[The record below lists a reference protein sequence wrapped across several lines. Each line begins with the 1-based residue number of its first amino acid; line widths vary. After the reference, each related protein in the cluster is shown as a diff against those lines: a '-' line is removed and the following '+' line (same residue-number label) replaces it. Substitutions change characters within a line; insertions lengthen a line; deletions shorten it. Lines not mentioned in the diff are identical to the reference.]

1 MIKGKK
7 TGQNDGNYTKIP
19 NNILK
24 ARNLSSGAV
33 RVLGLLID
41 RQSALDSAGKLRDD
55 NLFYMVAS
63 AFNDAMDISGTQVQR
78 TILPELESKG
88 LITRHRCP
96 QDEDSVYRRY
106 TFYSLNWDRIYSYD
120 GSQKDVTKEA
130 KKKAKG
136 RKAQEVLRA
145 RQTLETVTEE
155 VTEAFPEVIAE
166 AVTEPV
172 AKTSETD
179 RPVLKALAD
188 TLHYGCIEDMMQLDW
203 DYPQR
208 ESEQQFFFMDMV
220 KKFALHR
227 LGYISVVDY
236 DEALYKVVKM
246 FSDWDRCSE
255 GIARIKLE
263 CKIKAIEDTL
273 TKVIK
278 SLQDV

>member
-7 TGQNDGNYTKIP
+7 TGQDDGNYTKIP

-24 ARNLSSGAV
+24 ARNLSSNAV

>member
-7 TGQNDGNYTKIP
+7 TGQDDGNYTKIP

-41 RQSALDSAGKLRDD
+41 RQSALDSAGKLRED

-63 AFNDAMDISGTQVQR
+63 AFDDAMDISGTQVQR

-96 QDEDSVYRRY
+96 QDADSVYRRY
-106 TFYSLNWDRIYSYD
+106 TFYSLNWDRIYTYD
-120 GSQKDVTKEA
+120 GSQKDVTKEI

-145 RQTLETVTEE
+145 RQAMEE
-155 VTEAFPEVIAE
+155 VTEASPEVIAE
-166 AVTEPV
+166 PVTEPV
-172 AKTSETD
+172 AKTSEAD
-179 RPVLKALAD
+179 RPVLKALAN

-208 ESEQQFFFMDMV
+208 ESEQHFFFMDMF

-227 LGYISVVDY
+227 LGYISLDY
-236 DEALYKVVKM
+236 DNALYKVVTL
-246 FSDWDRCSE
+246 FAEWDRCSE
-255 GIARIKLE
+255 GIARIKVE

>member
-7 TGQNDGNYTKIP
+7 TGQDDGNYTKIP

-24 ARNLSSGAV
+24 ARNLSSNAV

-63 AFNDAMDISGTQVQR
+63 AFDDAMNISGTQVQR

-96 QDEDSVYRRY
+96 QDADSVYRRY
-106 TFYSLNWDRIYSYD
+106 TFYSLNWDRIYTYD
-120 GSQKDVTKEA
+120 GSQKDVTKEI

-227 LGYISVVDY
+227 LGYISVDY

>member
-7 TGQNDGNYTKIP
+7 TGQEDGNYTKIP

-24 ARNLSSGAV
+24 ARNLSSNAV

-63 AFNDAMDISGTQVQR
+63 AFDDAMDISGTQVQR

-96 QDEDSVYRRY
+96 QDADSVYRRY
-106 TFYSLNWDRIYSYD
+106 TFYSLNWDRIYTYD
-120 GSQKDVTKEA
+120 GSQKDVTKEI

-145 RQTLETVTEE
+145 RQAMEE
-155 VTEAFPEVIAE
+155 VTEASPEVIAE
-166 AVTEPV
+166 PVTEPV
-172 AKTSETD
+172 AKTSEAD

-208 ESEQQFFFMDMV
+208 ESEQHFFFMDMF

-227 LGYISVVDY
+227 LGYISLDY
-236 DEALYKVVKM
+236 DNALYKVVTL
-246 FSDWDRCSE
+246 FAEWDRCSE
-255 GIARIKLE
+255 GIARIKVE

>member
-24 ARNLSSGAV
+24 ARNLSSNAV

-41 RQSALDSAGKLRDD
+41 RQSALENAGKLRED

-63 AFNDAMDISGTQVQR
+63 AFDDAMDISGTQVQR

-88 LITRHRCP
+88 LIRRHRCP
-96 QDEDSVYRRY
+96 QDADSVYRRY
-106 TFYSLNWDRIYSYD
+106 TFYSLNWDRIYAYD
-120 GSQKDVTKEA
+120 GSQKDVNKEA

-136 RKAQEVLRA
+136 HKAQEVLRS
-145 RQTLETVTEE
+145 RQASETVI
-155 VTEAFPEVIAE
+155 EAVPAVIPE

-172 AKTSETD
+172 TNTSDAD

-208 ESEQQFFFMDMV
+208 ESEQHFFFMDMF
-220 KKFALHR
+220 KKIALHK
-227 LGYISVVDY
+227 LGYMSLDY
-236 DEALYKVVKM
+236 DNALYKVVTL
-246 FSDWDRCSE
+246 FAEWDRCSE
-255 GIARIKLE
+255 GVARIKVE

>member
-7 TGQNDGNYTKIP
+7 TGQEDGNYTKIP

-24 ARNLSSGAV
+24 ARNLSSNAV

-63 AFNDAMDISGTQVQR
+63 AFDDAMDISGTQVQR

-96 QDEDSVYRRY
+96 QDADSVYRRY
-106 TFYSLNWDRIYSYD
+106 TFYSLNWDRIYTYD
-120 GSQKDVTKEA
+120 GSQKDVTKEI

-145 RQTLETVTEE
+145 RQTVEE
-155 VTEAFPEVIAE
+155 VTEASPEVITE
-166 AVTEPV
+166 PVTEPV
-172 AKTSETD
+172 AKTSEAD

-208 ESEQQFFFMDMV
+208 ESEQHFFFMDMF

-227 LGYISVVDY
+227 LGYISLDY
-236 DEALYKVVKM
+236 DNALYKVVTL
-246 FSDWDRCSE
+246 FAEWDRCSE
-255 GIARIKLE
+255 GIARIKVE

>member
-7 TGQNDGNYTKIP
+7 TGQDDGNYTKIP

-41 RQSALDSAGKLRDD
+41 RQSALDSAGKLRED

-63 AFNDAMDISGTQVQR
+63 AFDDAMNISGTQVQR

-96 QDEDSVYRRY
+96 QDADSVYRRY
-106 TFYSLNWDRIYSYD
+106 TFYSLNWDRIYTYD
-120 GSQKDVTKEA
+120 GSQKDVTKEI

-145 RQTLETVTEE
+145 RQAMEE
-155 VTEAFPEVIAE
+155 VTEASLEVIAE

-179 RPVLKALAD
+179 RLVLKALAD

-208 ESEQQFFFMDMV
+208 ESEQHFFFMDMF
-220 KKFALHR
+220 KKFALHK
-227 LGYISVVDY
+227 LGYISLDY
-236 DEALYKVVKM
+236 DDALYKVVTL
-246 FSDWDRCSE
+246 FAEWDRCSE
-255 GIARIKLE
+255 GIARIKVE

>member
-7 TGQNDGNYTKIP
+7 TGQDDGNYTKIP

-41 RQSALDSAGKLRDD
+41 RQSALDSAGKLRED

-63 AFNDAMDISGTQVQR
+63 AFDDAMDISGTQVQR

-96 QDEDSVYRRY
+96 QDADSVYRRY
-106 TFYSLNWDRIYSYD
+106 TFYSLNWDRIYTYD
-120 GSQKDVTKEA
+120 GSQKDVTKEI

-145 RQTLETVTEE
+145 RQAMEE
-155 VTEAFPEVIAE
+155 VTEASLEVIAE

-179 RPVLKALAD
+179 RLVLKALAD

-208 ESEQQFFFMDMV
+208 ESEQHFFFMDMF
-220 KKFALHR
+220 KKFALHK
-227 LGYISVVDY
+227 LGYISLDY
-236 DEALYKVVKM
+236 DDALYKVVTL
-246 FSDWDRCSE
+246 FAEWDRCSE
-255 GIARIKLE
+255 GIARIKVE

>member
-7 TGQNDGNYTKIP
+7 TGQEDGNYTKIP

-24 ARNLSSGAV
+24 ARNLSSNAV

-63 AFNDAMDISGTQVQR
+63 AFDDAMDISGTQVQR

-88 LITRHRCP
+88 LITRYRCP
-96 QDEDSVYRRY
+96 QDADSVYRRY
-106 TFYSLNWDRIYSYD
+106 TFYSLNWDRIYTYD
-120 GSQKDVTKEA
+120 GSQKDVTKEI

-145 RQTLETVTEE
+145 RQAMEE
-155 VTEAFPEVIAE
+155 VTEASPEVSAE
-166 AVTEPV
+166 PVTEPV
-172 AKTSETD
+172 AKTSEAD

-208 ESEQQFFFMDMV
+208 ESEQHFFFMDMF

-227 LGYISVVDY
+227 LGYISLDY
-236 DEALYKVVKM
+236 DNALYKVVTL
-246 FSDWDRCSE
+246 FAEWDRCSE
-255 GIARIKLE
+255 GIARIKVE

>member
-7 TGQNDGNYTKIP
+7 TGQDDGNYTKIP

-63 AFNDAMDISGTQVQR
+63 AFDDAMDISGTQVQR

-96 QDEDSVYRRY
+96 QDADSVYRRY
-106 TFYSLNWDRIYSYD
+106 TFYSLNWDRIYTYD
-120 GSQKDVTKEA
+120 GSQKDVVKET

-145 RQTLETVTEE
+145 RQAMEE
-155 VTEAFPEVIAE
+155 VTEASPEVIVE
-166 AVTEPV
+166 PVTEPV
-172 AKTSETD
+172 AKTSEAD
-179 RPVLKALAD
+179 RPVLKVLAD

-227 LGYISVVDY
+227 LGYISVDY

>member
-7 TGQNDGNYTKIP
+7 TGQDDGNYTKIP

-24 ARNLSSGAV
+24 ARNLSSNAV

-96 QDEDSVYRRY
+96 QDADSIYRRY
-106 TFYSLNWDRIYSYD
+106 TFYSLNWDRIYTYD
-120 GSQKDVTKEA
+120 GSQKDVTKET

-227 LGYISVVDY
+227 LGYISVDY

>member
-24 ARNLSSGAV
+24 ARNLSSNAV

-41 RQSALDSAGKLRDD
+41 RQSALENAGKLRED

-63 AFNDAMDISGTQVQR
+63 AFDDAMDISGTQVQR

-88 LITRHRCP
+88 LIRRHRCP
-96 QDEDSVYRRY
+96 QDADSVYRRY
-106 TFYSLNWDRIYSYD
+106 TFYSLNWDGIYAYD
-120 GSQKDVTKEA
+120 GSQKDVNKEA

-136 RKAQEVLRA
+136 HKAQEVLRS
-145 RQTLETVTEE
+145 RQASETVI
-155 VTEAFPEVIAE
+155 EAVPAVIPE

-172 AKTSETD
+172 TNTSDAD

-208 ESEQQFFFMDMV
+208 ESEQHFFFMDMF
-220 KKFALHR
+220 KKIALHK
-227 LGYISVVDY
+227 LGYISLDY
-236 DEALYKVVKM
+236 DNALYKVVTL
-246 FSDWDRCSE
+246 FAEWDRCSE
-255 GIARIKLE
+255 GVARIKVE

-273 TKVIK
+273 TKVI
-278 SLQDV
+278 

>member
-1 MIKGKK
+1 MVKGKK
-7 TGQNDGNYTKIP
+7 TGQDDGNYTKIP

-96 QDEDSVYRRY
+96 QDADSVYRRY
-106 TFYSLNWDRIYSYD
+106 TFYSLNWDRIYTYD
-120 GSQKDVTKEA
+120 GSQKDVVKET

-145 RQTLETVTEE
+145 RQAMEE
-155 VTEAFPEVIAE
+155 VTEASPEVIAE
-166 AVTEPV
+166 PVTEPV
-172 AKTSETD
+172 AKTSEAD
-179 RPVLKALAD
+179 RPVLKVLAD

-227 LGYISVVDY
+227 LGYISVDY

>member
-7 TGQNDGNYTKIP
+7 TGPNDGNYTKIP

-41 RQSALDSAGKLRDD
+41 RQSALDNAGKLRDD

-63 AFNDAMDISGTQVQR
+63 AFDDAMDISGTQVQR

-88 LITRHRCP
+88 LITRLRCP
-96 QDEDSVYRRY
+96 QVADSVYRRY
-106 TFYSLNWDRIYSYD
+106 TFYSLNWDRIYAYD

-136 RKAQEVLRA
+136 HKAQEVLRS
-145 RQTLETVTEE
+145 RQASETVI
-155 VTEAFPEVIAE
+155 EAVPAVIPE

-172 AKTSETD
+172 TNTSDAD

-208 ESEQQFFFMDMV
+208 ESEQHFFFMDMF
-220 KKFALHR
+220 KKFALHK
-227 LGYISVVDY
+227 LGYISLDY
-236 DEALYKVVKM
+236 DNALYKVVTL
-246 FSDWDRCSE
+246 FAEWDRCSE
-255 GIARIKLE
+255 GIARIKVE
-263 CKIKAIEDTL
+263 CRIKAIEDTL

-278 SLQDV
+278 SLQGV

>member
-7 TGQNDGNYTKIP
+7 TGQDDGNYTKMP

-24 ARNLSSGAV
+24 ARNLSSNAV

-41 RQSALDSAGKLRDD
+41 RQSALDSAGKLRED

-63 AFNDAMDISGTQVQR
+63 AFDDAMNISGTQVQR

-88 LITRHRCP
+88 LITRYRCP
-96 QDEDSVYRRY
+96 QDADSVYRRY
-106 TFYSLNWDRIYSYD
+106 TFYSLNWDRIYTYD
-120 GSQKDVTKEA
+120 GSQKDVTKEI

-145 RQTLETVTEE
+145 RQTLEV
-155 VTEAFPEVIAE
+155 VAE
-166 AVTEPV
+166 AVPDVVTEPV
-172 AKTSETD
+172 TEPVTITSDAD

-203 DYPQR
+203 DYPQG
-208 ESEQQFFFMDMV
+208 ESEQHFFFMDMF

-227 LGYISVVDY
+227 LGYISLDY
-236 DEALYKVVKM
+236 DDALYKVVTL
-246 FSDWDRCSE
+246 FAEWDRCSE
-255 GIARIKLE
+255 GVARIKVE

>member
-7 TGQNDGNYTKIP
+7 TGQEDGNYTKIP

-24 ARNLSSGAV
+24 ARNLSSNAV

-63 AFNDAMDISGTQVQR
+63 AFDDAMDISGTQVQR

-96 QDEDSVYRRY
+96 QNADSVYRRY
-106 TFYSLNWDRIYSYD
+106 TFYSLNWDRIYTYD
-120 GSQKDVTKEA
+120 GSQKDVTKEI

-145 RQTLETVTEE
+145 RQAMEE
-155 VTEAFPEVIAE
+155 VTEASPEVIAE
-166 AVTEPV
+166 PVTEPV
-172 AKTSETD
+172 AKTSEAD

-208 ESEQQFFFMDMV
+208 ESEQHFFFMDMF

-227 LGYISVVDY
+227 LGYISLDY
-236 DEALYKVVKM
+236 DDALYKVVTL
-246 FSDWDRCSE
+246 FAEWDRCSE
-255 GIARIKLE
+255 GVARIKVE

>member
-7 TGQNDGNYTKIP
+7 TGQDDGNYTKIP

-41 RQSALDSAGKLRDD
+41 RQSALDSAGKLRED

-63 AFNDAMDISGTQVQR
+63 AFDDAMDISGTQVQR

-96 QDEDSVYRRY
+96 QDADSVYRRY
-106 TFYSLNWDRIYSYD
+106 TFYSLNWDRIYTYD
-120 GSQKDVTKEA
+120 GSQKDVVKET

-145 RQTLETVTEE
+145 RQAMEE
-155 VTEAFPEVIAE
+155 VTEASPEVIAE
-166 AVTEPV
+166 LVTEPV
-172 AKTSETD
+172 AKTSEAD

-208 ESEQQFFFMDMV
+208 ESEQHFFFMDMF

-227 LGYISVVDY
+227 LGYISLDY
-236 DEALYKVVKM
+236 DNALYKVVTL
-246 FSDWDRCSE
+246 FAEWDRCSE
-255 GIARIKLE
+255 GIARIKVE

>member
-7 TGQNDGNYTKIP
+7 TGQDDGNYTKIP

-24 ARNLSSGAV
+24 ARNLSSNAV

-41 RQSALDSAGKLRDD
+41 RQSALENAGKLRED

-63 AFNDAMDISGTQVQR
+63 AFDDAMDISGTQVQR

-96 QDEDSVYRRY
+96 QDADSVYRRY
-106 TFYSLNWDRIYSYD
+106 TFYSLNWDRIYTYD
-120 GSQKDVTKEA
+120 GSQKDVVKET

-145 RQTLETVTEE
+145 RQTVEE
-155 VTEAFPEVIAE
+155 VTEASPEVITE
-166 AVTEPV
+166 PVTEPV
-172 AKTSETD
+172 AKTSEAD

-227 LGYISVVDY
+227 LGYISVDY
-236 DEALYKVVKM
+236 DNAFNKVVDM
-246 FSDWDRCSE
+246 FSSWDRCSE

-263 CKIKAIEDTL
+263 CKIHKAEEAL
-273 TKVIK
+273 SGVIK

>member
-7 TGQNDGNYTKIP
+7 TGQDNGNYTKIP

-41 RQSALDSAGKLRDD
+41 RQSALDSAGKLRED

-63 AFNDAMDISGTQVQR
+63 AFDDAMDISGTQVQR

-96 QDEDSVYRRY
+96 QDADSVYRRY
-106 TFYSLNWDRIYSYD
+106 TFYSLNWDRIYTYD
-120 GSQKDVTKEA
+120 GSQKDVTKEI

-145 RQTLETVTEE
+145 RQAMEE
-155 VTEAFPEVIAE
+155 VTEASPEVIAE
-166 AVTEPV
+166 PVTEPV
-172 AKTSETD
+172 AKTSEAD

-208 ESEQQFFFMDMV
+208 ESEQHFFFMDMF

-227 LGYISVVDY
+227 LGYISLDY
-236 DEALYKVVKM
+236 DDALYKVVTL
-246 FSDWDRCSE
+246 FAEWDRCSE
-255 GIARIKLE
+255 GVARIKVE

>member
-7 TGQNDGNYTKIP
+7 TGPNDGNYTKIP

-41 RQSALDSAGKLRDD
+41 RQSALDNAVKLRDD

-63 AFNDAMDISGTQVQR
+63 AFDDAMDISGTQVQR

-96 QDEDSVYRRY
+96 QDADSVYRRY

-136 RKAQEVLRA
+136 HKAQEVLRS
-145 RQTLETVTEE
+145 RQASETVI
-155 VTEAFPEVIAE
+155 EAVLEAVPAVIPE

-172 AKTSETD
+172 TNTSDAD

-208 ESEQQFFFMDMV
+208 ESEQHFFFMDMF
-220 KKFALHR
+220 KKFALHK
-227 LGYISVVDY
+227 LGYISLDY
-236 DEALYKVVKM
+236 DNALYKVVTL
-246 FSDWDRCSE
+246 FAEWDRCSE
-255 GIARIKLE
+255 GIARIKVE

-278 SLQDV
+278 SFQGV

>member
-7 TGQNDGNYTKIP
+7 TGQDDGNYTKIP

-24 ARNLSSGAV
+24 ARNLSSNAV

-41 RQSALDSAGKLRDD
+41 RQSALENAGKLRED

-63 AFNDAMDISGTQVQR
+63 AFDDAMDISGTQVQR

-96 QDEDSVYRRY
+96 QDADSVYRRY
-106 TFYSLNWDRIYSYD
+106 TFYSLNWDRIYTYD
-120 GSQKDVTKEA
+120 GSQKDVTKEI

-145 RQTLETVTEE
+145 RQAMEE
-155 VTEAFPEVIAE
+155 VTEASPEVIAE
-166 AVTEPV
+166 PVTEPV
-172 AKTSETD
+172 AKTSEAD

-203 DYPQR
+203 DYPKR
-208 ESEQQFFFMDMV
+208 ESEQHFFFMDMF

-227 LGYISVVDY
+227 LGYISLDY
-236 DEALYKVVKM
+236 DNALYKVVTL
-246 FSDWDRCSE
+246 FAEWDRCSE
-255 GIARIKLE
+255 GIARIKVE
-263 CKIKAIEDTL
+263 CRIKAIEDTL

-278 SLQDV
+278 SFQGV

>member
-7 TGQNDGNYTKIP
+7 TGQEDGNYTKIP

-24 ARNLSSGAV
+24 ARNLSSNAV

-63 AFNDAMDISGTQVQR
+63 AFDDAMDISGTQVQR

-88 LITRHRCP
+88 LIRRHRCP
-96 QDEDSVYRRY
+96 QDADSVYRRY
-106 TFYSLNWDRIYSYD
+106 TFYSLNWDRIYTYD
-120 GSQKDVTKEA
+120 GSQKDVTKEI

-145 RQTLETVTEE
+145 RQAMEE
-155 VTEAFPEVIAE
+155 VTEVSPEVIAE
-166 AVTEPV
+166 PVTEPV
-172 AKTSETD
+172 AKTSEAD

-203 DYPQR
+203 DYPER
-208 ESEQQFFFMDMV
+208 ESEQHFFFMDMF

-227 LGYISVVDY
+227 LGYISLDY
-236 DEALYKVVKM
+236 DDALYKVVTL
-246 FSDWDRCSE
+246 FAEWDRCSE
-255 GIARIKLE
+255 GVARIKVE
-263 CKIKAIEDTL
+263 CRIKAIEDTL

>member
-7 TGQNDGNYTKIP
+7 TGQDDGNYTKIP

-24 ARNLSSGAV
+24 ARNLSSNAV

-63 AFNDAMDISGTQVQR
+63 AFDDAMDISGTQVQR

-96 QDEDSVYRRY
+96 QNADSVYRRY
-106 TFYSLNWDRIYSYD
+106 TFYSLNWDRIYTYD
-120 GSQKDVTKEA
+120 GSQKDVTKEI

-145 RQTLETVTEE
+145 RQAMEE
-155 VTEAFPEVIAE
+155 VTEASPEVIAE
-166 AVTEPV
+166 PVTEPV
-172 AKTSETD
+172 AKTSEAD

-208 ESEQQFFFMDMV
+208 ESEQHFFFMDMF

-227 LGYISVVDY
+227 LGYISLDY
-236 DEALYKVVKM
+236 DNALYKVVTL
-246 FSDWDRCSE
+246 FAEWDRCSE
-255 GIARIKLE
+255 GIAQIKVE
-263 CKIKAIEDTL
+263 YKIKAIEDTL

>member
-7 TGQNDGNYTKIP
+7 TGQDDGNYTKIP

-24 ARNLSSGAV
+24 ARNLSSNAV

-63 AFNDAMDISGTQVQR
+63 AFDDAMDISGTQVQR

-88 LITRHRCP
+88 LIIRHRCP
-96 QDEDSVYRRY
+96 QDADSVYRRY
-106 TFYSLNWDRIYSYD
+106 TFYSLNWDRIYTYD
-120 GSQKDVTKEA
+120 GSQKDVTKEI

-227 LGYISVVDY
+227 LGYISVDY

>member
-7 TGQNDGNYTKIP
+7 TGQEDGNYTKIP

-24 ARNLSSGAV
+24 ARNLSSNAV

-63 AFNDAMDISGTQVQR
+63 AFDDAMDISGTQVQR

-96 QDEDSVYRRY
+96 QDADSVYRRY
-106 TFYSLNWDRIYSYD
+106 TFYSLNWDRIYTYD
-120 GSQKDVTKEA
+120 GSQKDVTKEI

-145 RQTLETVTEE
+145 RQAMEE
-155 VTEAFPEVIAE
+155 VTEASPEVIAE
-166 AVTEPV
+166 PVTEPV
-172 AKTSETD
+172 AKTSEAD

-208 ESEQQFFFMDMV
+208 ESEQHFFFMDMF

-227 LGYISVVDY
+227 LGYISLDY
-236 DEALYKVVKM
+236 DNALYNVVTL
-246 FSDWDRCSE
+246 FAEWDRCSE
-255 GIARIKLE
+255 GIARIKVE
-263 CKIKAIEDTL
+263 CRIKAIEDTL

>member
-7 TGQNDGNYTKIP
+7 TGQDDGNYTKMP

-24 ARNLSSGAV
+24 ARNLSSNAV

-63 AFNDAMDISGTQVQR
+63 AFDDAMDISGTQVQR

-96 QDEDSVYRRY
+96 QDADSVYRRY
-106 TFYSLNWDRIYSYD
+106 TFYSLNWDRIYTYD
-120 GSQKDVTKEA
+120 GSQKDVTKEI

-145 RQTLETVTEE
+145 RQILETVTEE

-172 AKTSETD
+172 AKTSETN
-179 RPVLKALAD
+179 RPILKALAD

-203 DYPQR
+203 DYPQG
-208 ESEQQFFFMDMV
+208 ESEQHFFFMDMF

-227 LGYISVVDY
+227 LGYISLDY
-236 DEALYKVVKM
+236 DDALYKVVTL
-246 FSDWDRCSE
+246 FAEWDRCSE
-255 GIARIKLE
+255 GIARIKVE

>member
-7 TGQNDGNYTKIP
+7 TGQEDGNYTKIP

-24 ARNLSSGAV
+24 ARNLSSNAV

-63 AFNDAMDISGTQVQR
+63 AFDDAMDISGTQVQR

-96 QDEDSVYRRY
+96 QDADSVYRRY
-106 TFYSLNWDRIYSYD
+106 TFYSLNWDRIYTYD
-120 GSQKDVTKEA
+120 GSQKDVTKEI

-145 RQTLETVTEE
+145 RQAMEE
-155 VTEAFPEVIAE
+155 VTEASPEVIAE
-166 AVTEPV
+166 PVTEPV
-172 AKTSETD
+172 AKTSEAD
-179 RPVLKALAD
+179 RPVLKALAK

-203 DYPQR
+203 DYPER
-208 ESEQQFFFMDMV
+208 ESEQHFFFMDMF

-227 LGYISVVDY
+227 LGYISLDY
-236 DEALYKVVKM
+236 DDALYKVVTL
-246 FSDWDRCSE
+246 FAECDRCSE
-255 GIARIKLE
+255 GVARIKVE

>member
-24 ARNLSSGAV
+24 ARNLSSNAV

-41 RQSALDSAGKLRDD
+41 RQSALENAGKLRED

-63 AFNDAMDISGTQVQR
+63 AFDDAMDISGTQVQR

-88 LITRHRCP
+88 LIRRHRCP
-96 QDEDSVYRRY
+96 QDADSVYRRY
-106 TFYSLNWDRIYSYD
+106 TFYSLNWDRIYAYD

-166 AVTEPV
+166 AVAEPV

-236 DEALYKVVKM
+236 DETLYKVVKM

>member
-7 TGQNDGNYTKIP
+7 TGQEDGNYTKIP

-24 ARNLSSGAV
+24 ARNLSSNAV

-63 AFNDAMDISGTQVQR
+63 AFDDAMDISGTQVQR

-96 QDEDSVYRRY
+96 QNADSVYRRY
-106 TFYSLNWDRIYSYD
+106 TFYSLNWDRIYTYD
-120 GSQKDVTKEA
+120 GSQKDVTKEI

-145 RQTLETVTEE
+145 RQAMEE
-155 VTEAFPEVIAE
+155 VTEASPEVIAE
-166 AVTEPV
+166 PVTEPV
-172 AKTSETD
+172 AKTSEAD

-208 ESEQQFFFMDMV
+208 ESEQHFFFMDMF

-227 LGYISVVDY
+227 LGYISLDY
-236 DEALYKVVKM
+236 DNALYKVVTL
-246 FSDWDRCSE
+246 FAEWDRCSE
-255 GIARIKLE
+255 GIARIKVE
-263 CKIKAIEDTL
+263 CRIKAIEDTL

>member
-7 TGQNDGNYTKIP
+7 TGQEDGNYTKIP

-24 ARNLSSGAV
+24 ARNLSSNAV

-63 AFNDAMDISGTQVQR
+63 AFDDAMDISGTQVQR

-96 QDEDSVYRRY
+96 QDADSVYRRY
-106 TFYSLNWDRIYSYD
+106 TFYSLNWDRIYTYD
-120 GSQKDVTKEA
+120 GSQKDVVKET

-136 RKAQEVLRA
+136 RKAQEVLRT
-145 RQTLETVTEE
+145 RQAMED
-155 VTEAFPEVIAE
+155 VTEASPEVIAE
-166 AVTEPV
+166 PVTEPV
-172 AKTSETD
+172 AKTSEAD

-188 TLHYGCIEDMMQLDW
+188 ALHYGCIEDMMQLDW

-208 ESEQQFFFMDMV
+208 ESEQHFFFMDMF

-227 LGYISVVDY
+227 LGYISLDY
-236 DEALYKVVKM
+236 DNALYKVVTL
-246 FSDWDRCSE
+246 FAEWDRCSE
-255 GIARIKLE
+255 GIARIKVE

>member
-7 TGQNDGNYTKIP
+7 TGQEDGNYTKIP

-24 ARNLSSGAV
+24 ARNLSSNAV

-63 AFNDAMDISGTQVQR
+63 AFDDAMDISGTQVQR

-96 QDEDSVYRRY
+96 QNADSVYRRY
-106 TFYSLNWDRIYSYD
+106 TFYSLNWDRIYTYD
-120 GSQKDVTKEA
+120 GSQKDVTKEI

-145 RQTLETVTEE
+145 RQAMEE
-155 VTEAFPEVIAE
+155 VTEASPEVIAE
-166 AVTEPV
+166 PVTEPV
-172 AKTSETD
+172 AKTSEAD

-208 ESEQQFFFMDMV
+208 ESEQHFFFMDMF

-227 LGYISVVDY
+227 LGYISLDY
-236 DEALYKVVKM
+236 DNALYKVVTL
-246 FSDWDRCSE
+246 FAEWDRCSE
-255 GIARIKLE
+255 GIARIKVE

>member
-7 TGQNDGNYTKIP
+7 TGQDDGNYTKMP

-24 ARNLSSGAV
+24 ARNLSSNAV

-41 RQSALDSAGKLRDD
+41 RQSALDSAGKLRED

-63 AFNDAMDISGTQVQR
+63 AFDDAMNISGTQVQR

-96 QDEDSVYRRY
+96 QDADSVYRRY
-106 TFYSLNWDRIYSYD
+106 TFYSLNWDRIYTYD
-120 GSQKDVTKEA
+120 GSQKDVAKEA
-130 KKKAKG
+130 KKKARG
-136 RKAQEVLRA
+136 CKAQEVLRA
-145 RQTLETVTEE
+145 RQAMEE
-155 VTEAFPEVIAE
+155 VTEASPEVIAE
-166 AVTEPV
+166 PVTEPV
-172 AKTSETD
+172 AKTSEAD

-227 LGYISVVDY
+227 LGYISVDY

>member
-7 TGQNDGNYTKIP
+7 TGQDDGNYTKIP

-24 ARNLSSGAV
+24 ARNLSSNAV

-63 AFNDAMDISGTQVQR
+63 AFDDAMDISGTQVQR

-96 QDEDSVYRRY
+96 QDADSVYRRY
-106 TFYSLNWDRIYSYD
+106 TFYSLNWDRIYTYD
-120 GSQKDVTKEA
+120 GSQKDVTKEI

-145 RQTLETVTEE
+145 RQAMEE
-155 VTEAFPEVIAE
+155 VTEASLEVIAE

-179 RPVLKALAD
+179 RLVLKALAD

-208 ESEQQFFFMDMV
+208 ESEQHFFFMDMF
-220 KKFALHR
+220 KKFALHK
-227 LGYISVVDY
+227 LGYISLDY
-236 DEALYKVVKM
+236 DDALYKVVTL
-246 FSDWDRCSE
+246 FAEWDRCSE
-255 GIARIKLE
+255 GIARIKVE

>member
-7 TGQNDGNYTKIP
+7 TGQDDGNYTKIP

-41 RQSALDSAGKLRDD
+41 RQSALDSAGKLRED

-63 AFNDAMDISGTQVQR
+63 AFDDAMDISGTQVQR

-96 QDEDSVYRRY
+96 QDADSVYRRY
-106 TFYSLNWDRIYSYD
+106 TFYSLNWDRIYTYD
-120 GSQKDVTKEA
+120 GSQKDVTKEI

-145 RQTLETVTEE
+145 RQAMEE
-155 VTEAFPEVIAE
+155 VTEASPEVIAE
-166 AVTEPV
+166 PVTEPV
-172 AKTSETD
+172 AKTSEAD

-208 ESEQQFFFMDMV
+208 ESEQHFFFMDMF

-227 LGYISVVDY
+227 LGYISLDY
-236 DEALYKVVKM
+236 DNALYKVVTL
-246 FSDWDRCSE
+246 FAEWDRCSE
-255 GIARIKLE
+255 GIARIKVE

-278 SLQDV
+278 SLQYV

>member
-7 TGQNDGNYTKIP
+7 TGQEDGNYTKIP

-24 ARNLSSGAV
+24 ARNLSSNAV

-63 AFNDAMDISGTQVQR
+63 AFDDAIDISGTQVQR

-96 QDEDSVYRRY
+96 QDADSVYRRY
-106 TFYSLNWDRIYSYD
+106 TFYSLNWDRIYTYD
-120 GSQKDVTKEA
+120 GSQKDVTKEI

-145 RQTLETVTEE
+145 RQAMEE
-155 VTEAFPEVIAE
+155 VTEASPEVIAE
-166 AVTEPV
+166 PVTEPV
-172 AKTSETD
+172 AKTSEAD

-208 ESEQQFFFMDMV
+208 ESEQHFFFMDMF

-227 LGYISVVDY
+227 LGYISLDY
-236 DEALYKVVKM
+236 DNALYKVVTL
-246 FSDWDRCSE
+246 FAEWDRCSE
-255 GIARIKLE
+255 GIARIKVE

>member
-1 MIKGKK
+1 MIIGKK
-7 TGQNDGNYTKIP
+7 TGPNDGNYTKIP

-63 AFNDAMDISGTQVQR
+63 AFDDAIDISGTQVQR

-96 QDEDSVYRRY
+96 QDADSVYRRY
-106 TFYSLNWDRIYSYD
+106 TFYSLNWDRIYTYD
-120 GSQKDVTKEA
+120 GSQKDVTKEI

-145 RQTLETVTEE
+145 RQASETVI
-155 VTEAFPEVIAE
+155 EAVPEAVPAVIPE

-172 AKTSETD
+172 TNTSDAD

-208 ESEQQFFFMDMV
+208 ESEQHFFFMDMF

-227 LGYISVVDY
+227 LGYISLDY
-236 DEALYKVVKM
+236 DDALYKVVTL
-246 FSDWDRCSE
+246 FAEWDRCSE
-255 GIARIKLE
+255 GVARIKVE
-263 CKIKAIEDTL
+263 CRIKAIEDTL

>member
-7 TGQNDGNYTKIP
+7 TGQDDGNYTKVP

-24 ARNLSSGAV
+24 ARNLSSNAV

-41 RQSALDSAGKLRDD
+41 RQSALDNAGKLRDD

-63 AFNDAMDISGTQVQR
+63 AFDDAMDISGTQVQR

-88 LITRHRCP
+88 LIRRHRCP
-96 QDEDSVYRRY
+96 QDADSVYRRY
-106 TFYSLNWDRIYSYD
+106 TFYSLNWDRIYAYD
-120 GSQKDVTKEA
+120 GSQKDVNKEA

-136 RKAQEVLRA
+136 HKAQEVLRS
-145 RQTLETVTEE
+145 RQASETVI
-155 VTEAFPEVIAE
+155 EAVPAVIPE

-172 AKTSETD
+172 TNTSDAD

-208 ESEQQFFFMDMV
+208 ESEQHFFFMDMF
-220 KKFALHR
+220 KKFALHK
-227 LGYISVVDY
+227 LGYISLDY
-236 DEALYKVVKM
+236 DNALYKVVTL
-246 FSDWDRCSE
+246 FAEWDRCSE
-255 GIARIKLE
+255 GIARIKVE

-278 SLQDV
+278 SFQGV

>member
-7 TGQNDGNYTKIP
+7 TGQDDGNYTKIP

-24 ARNLSSGAV
+24 ARNLSSNAV

-41 RQSALDSAGKLRDD
+41 RQSALDSAGKLRED

-63 AFNDAMDISGTQVQR
+63 AFDDAMDISGTQVQR

-88 LITRHRCP
+88 LIIRHRCP
-96 QDEDSVYRRY
+96 QDADSVYRRY
-106 TFYSLNWDRIYSYD
+106 TFYSLNWDRIYTYD
-120 GSQKDVTKEA
+120 GSQKDVTKEI

-145 RQTLETVTEE
+145 RQTLKTVTEE

-227 LGYISVVDY
+227 LGYISVDY